1 MIKINLLPHREHK
14 RKARA
19 ARLGILAVT
28 SLGVGVAL
36 VAVAYVGLSAS
47 IATQEERNAFLT
59 EENTKLD
66 KQIAEIE
73 TLKKERQQLLDRK
86 KVVERLQVNR
96 GEAVLILDQL
106 VRQVPEGIYLSAIK
120 QEDNSITLTGYAQ
133 SNARVSTLMR
143 SLNDSPAFE
152 QPNLVEIKAET
163 KSGQRANVFQLK
175 VLITREQ
182 EDAALGGDSRKG
194 AK

>member
-73 TLKKERQQLLDRK
+73 TLKRERQQLLDRK